1 MLEISSCVISC
12 PNKMSLAVTNITNIV
27 FDHECYLYRLLMM
40 NVEKEDNCSAGHS
53 LYKSII
59 KK

>member
-27 FDHECYLYRLLMM
+27 FDHECYLYLMM
-40 NVEKEDNCSAGHS
+40 IVEKEDNCSAGHS